1 LPPPIATRSLLS
13 ECLSTRR
20 HEARIMKHAPRP
32 LSLYLV
38 AGEESGDAL
47 GGALARALLAQ
58 EQGGVRLAGVGGQAM
73 AAAGIVSPFPTNDLS
88 IIGFTAIPRR
98 LPTILRRIR
107 ETADA
112 VVAARPDALIIID
125 SPDFT
130 HRVARQVRQ
139 REPSIPILDYVSPTV
154 WAWRP
159 WRARAMRRYVDCVLA
174 ILPFEPAT
182 HVRLGGPPCFYVGH
196 PLIERLGDL
205 RPNAE
210 EAQRRQ
216 ANPPL
221 ILVLPGSRS
230 SELHRLL
237 AIFGAATARVGERIG
252 AMELVLPTMPHL
264 LARVREETAHWP
276 VQPQIAVDPKEK
288 WAAFRKARAALAAS
302 GTVTLELALAA
313 VPTVAAYRVP
323 LIEEIVARVMRM
335 PEISTIVLTNL
346 VLGEKIVPEFLQRE
360 CTPEKLADALIPL
373 ISDTVERRRQ
383 IEAFHRLDTIMG
395 IGTLAP
401 SAQAAAIVAD
411 VARRGRR
418 DLAAVKAV
426 SSPR

>member
-1 LPPPIATRSLLS
+1 
-13 ECLSTRR
+13 
-20 HEARIMKHAPRP
+20 
-32 LSLYLV
+32 
-38 AGEESGDAL
+38 
-47 GGALARALLAQ
+47 
-58 EQGGVRLAGVGGQAM
+58 M

-276 VQPQIAVDPKEK
+276 VQPQIVVDPKEK

>member
-1 LPPPIATRSLLS
+1 LPPPTAARFLLS
-13 ECLSTRR
+13 VYLRTRR
-20 HEARIMKHAPRP
+20 HEACIMKHAPRP

-73 AAAGIVSPFPTNDLS
+73 AAAGIVSPFPIDDLS

-98 LPTILRRIR
+98 LPIILRRIR

-112 VVAARPDALIIID
+112 VVAARPNALIIID

-196 PLIERLGDL
+196 PLIERLGEL

-210 EAQRRQ
+210 EAPRRQ
-216 ANPPL
+216 ADPPL

-264 LARVREETAHWP
+264 VARVREETAHWP
-276 VQPQIAVDPKEK
+276 VQPQIVVDPKEK

-302 GTVTLELALAA
+302 GTVTLELALAG
-313 VPTVAAYRVP
+313 VPTAAAYRVP
-323 LIEEIVARVMRM
+323 LIEEIVARLMRM
-335 PEISTIVLTNL
+335 PEISTIVLANL
-346 VLGEKIVPEFLQRE
+346 VLGEKIVPEFLQRD

-373 ISDTVERRRQ
+373 ISDTIERRRQ
-383 IEAFHRLDTIMG
+383 IEAFHGLDTIMG

-401 SAQAAAIVAD
+401 TAQAAAIVAD

-426 SSPR
+426 SPPR

>member
-1 LPPPIATRSLLS
+1 
-13 ECLSTRR
+13 
-20 HEARIMKHAPRP
+20 MKHAPRP

-58 EQGGVRLAGVGGQAM
+58 EQGGARLAGVGGQAM
-73 AAAGIVSPFPTNDLS
+73 AAAGIVSPFPIDDLS

-98 LPTILRRIR
+98 LPIILRRIR
-107 ETADA
+107 ETAEA
-112 VVAARPDALIIID
+112 VVAARPDALVIID

-139 REPSIPILDYVSPTV
+139 REPSIPILDYVSPSV

-159 WRARAMRRYVDCVLA
+159 WRARAMRRYIDCVLA

-196 PLIERLGDL
+196 PLIERLGEL

-210 EAQRRQ
+210 EAPRRQ
-216 ANPPL
+216 ADPPL

-264 LARVREETAHWP
+264 VARVREETAHWP
-276 VQPQIAVDPKEK
+276 VQPQIVVDPKEK

-302 GTVTLELALAA
+302 GTVTLELALAG
-313 VPTVAAYRVP
+313 VPTAAAYRVP
-323 LIEEIVARVMRM
+323 LIEEIVARLMRM
-335 PEISTIVLTNL
+335 PEISTIVLANL
-346 VLGEKIVPEFLQRE
+346 VLGEKIVPEFLQRD

-426 SSPR
+426 SPPR